1 MCASEKER
9 ERERGRGWERK
20 RDDGRERER
29 EREGNRGT
37 CQGASLLHAW
47 KLKQTDADVRMDSD
61 LGGLR
66 ETH

>member
-1 MCASEKER
+1 MIQLVKERVRRERACER
-9 ERERGRGWERK
+9 ERERAG
-20 RDDGRERER
+20 
-29 EREGNRGT
+29 EREGDRGT
-37 CQGASLLHAW
+37 CQGASLLHVW